1 MSTNKNKDRF
11 SEDDFYKPENAIQII
26 GTAIESN
33 DINCILDAYKK
44 LTNILTE
51 HKVENG
57 KYNRNPTIDE
67 LESKLALYFSKLEF
81 SDIEYLYCLVEPYN
95 KLYFF
100 DALVKYNCYKK
111 IKGDEFKSF
120 LLKNNVLV
128 EYVLRYKKLVDLF
141 DKEITEYMC
150 LRHISAEF
158 LLDYHLADKNILG
171 KYYLP
176 KSLSSD
182 LKMDIVEKYIES
194 IDSNPVYYNLII
206 QSRRSKGFPLS
217 DDIRLN
223 AKKRRQDWYNENI
236 DRLTSLSAHIEVEF
250 KDINDEVNITKT
262 GPISYKYTYSR
273 NWIKNNLDYPTLLNN
288 FIYLFEYTDL
298 RSRSQFPSFEYEMG
312 DLEKHIGIK
321 NNRTYECGMLFDIKE
336 YAFNLKLIAY
346 CNELEG
352 FNVHIEDV
360 FKWFFEEYLFSE
372 FKASEFKLLIS
383 ADNTPY
389 IEKIRNVFSELES
402 VFKQFSSFVKYGV
415 IDNELINISRD
426 TIFIES
432 IPSFINNKYGYI
444 TDKDLLKIAEL
455 LYSRQSS
462 LAYIEGRNEYVNFK
476 ELIINEE
483 ISEDDLFDF
492 QKKDVCWLIEHGIVN
507 KGNEGCLFL
516 SNKITK
522 ILEDFY
528 YNEVICMSYY
538 RNDEELMDLVK
549 QNKIK
554 CEGTLF
560 SEPEKK
566 YLNFFLNDR
575 YYDNGY
581 ALRNKYMHG
590 SNTQNDKDH
599 KSDYFRTLKIL
610 SMTIIKINEEFCLRE
625 KISEEER
632 SIAEKEAIK
641 EFVENEKAFEE
652 VDENLPF

>member
-1 MSTNKNKDRF
+1 MNTNKNKDRF
-11 SEDDFYKPENAIQII
+11 SEDDFYKHENAIQII

-51 HKVENG
+51 HKVENE
-57 KYNRNPTIDE
+57 KYNRTPTIDE

-128 EYVLRYKKLVDLF
+128 EYVLKYKKLVDLY

-150 LRHISAEF
+150 SRHISAEF
-158 LLDYHLADKNILG
+158 LLDYHLDDKNRLG

-176 KSLSSD
+176 KSLSPD
-182 LKMDIVEKYIES
+182 LKMDIVAKYIES
-194 IDSNPVYYNLII
+194 KDSNPAYCNLII
-206 QSRRSKGFPLS
+206 QSRKSKEFPLS
-217 DDIRLN
+217 DGIRLN
-223 AKKRRQDWYNENI
+223 AKKRNQDWYSKNI
-236 DRLTSLSAHIEVEF
+236 DRSTSISSQIVVEF

-262 GPISYKYTYSR
+262 GPISYKYTYSQ

-288 FIYLFEYTDL
+288 LIYLFEYTDL
-298 RSRSQFPSFEYEMG
+298 RSRFQFPSFEYEIG

-321 NNRTYECGMLFDIKE
+321 NNRTYECGMFFDIKE
-336 YAFNLKLIAY
+336 KTSNLKLIAY
-346 CNELEG
+346 CNELER

-360 FKWFFEEYLFSE
+360 FKWFFEEYLLSE
-372 FKASEFKLLIS
+372 FKASKFKLLIS
-383 ADNTPY
+383 ADNISY
-389 IEKIRNVFSELES
+389 VEKIRNVFSELES
-402 VFKQFSSFVKYGV
+402 VLKQFLHFVRYGV
-415 IDNELINISRD
+415 IDDELINISREP
-426 TIFIES
+426 IFIES
-432 IPSFINNKYGYI
+432 IPSFISNKYGYI
-444 TDKDLLKIAEL
+444 TDKDLLKISEL
-455 LYSRQSS
+455 LFSRQSS
-462 LAYIEGRNEYVNFK
+462 LAYIEGRKEYINFK
-476 ELIINEE
+476 DIIIHEE

-492 QKKDVCWLIEHGIVN
+492 QKKDACWLIEHGIVN
-507 KGNEGCLFL
+507 KDNERRLVL

-538 RNDEELMDLVK
+538 RNNEVLMDLVK

-575 YYDNGY
+575 YYDNGF

-590 SNTQNDKDH
+590 SNTQNIKEH
-599 KSDYFRTLKIL
+599 KLDYYRTLKIL

-625 KISEEER
+625 KM
-632 SIAEKEAIK
+632 KDAI
-641 EFVENEKAFEE
+641 N
-652 VDENLPF
+652 

>member
-1 MSTNKNKDRF
+1 MNTNKNKDRF
-11 SEDDFYKPENAIQII
+11 SEDDFYKHENAIQII

-51 HKVENG
+51 HKVENE
-57 KYNRNPTIDE
+57 KYNRTPTIDE

-128 EYVLRYKKLVDLF
+128 EYVLKYKKLVDLY

-150 LRHISAEF
+150 SRHISAEF
-158 LLDYHLADKNILG
+158 LLDYHLDDKNRLG

-176 KSLSSD
+176 KSLSPD
-182 LKMDIVEKYIES
+182 LKMDIVAKYIES
-194 IDSNPVYYNLII
+194 KDSNPAYCNLII
-206 QSRRSKGFPLS
+206 QSRKSKEFPLS
-217 DDIRLN
+217 DGIRLN
-223 AKKRRQDWYNENI
+223 AKKRNQDWYSKNI
-236 DRLTSLSAHIEVEF
+236 DRSTSISSQIVVEF

-262 GPISYKYTYSR
+262 GPISYKYTYSQ

-288 FIYLFEYTDL
+288 LIYLFEYTDL
-298 RSRSQFPSFEYEMG
+298 RSRSQFPSFEYEIG

-321 NNRTYECGMLFDIKE
+321 NNRTYECGMFFDIKE
-336 YAFNLKLIAY
+336 KTSNLKLIAY
-346 CNELEG
+346 CNELER

-360 FKWFFEEYLFSE
+360 FKWFFEEYLLSE
-372 FKASEFKLLIS
+372 FKASKFKLLIS
-383 ADNTPY
+383 ADNISY
-389 IEKIRNVFSELES
+389 VEKIRNVFSELES
-402 VFKQFSSFVKYGV
+402 VLKQFLHFVRYGV
-415 IDNELINISRD
+415 IDDELINISREP
-426 TIFIES
+426 IFIES
-432 IPSFINNKYGYI
+432 IPSFISNKYGYI
-444 TDKDLLKIAEL
+444 TDKDLLKISEL
-455 LYSRQSS
+455 LFSRQSS
-462 LAYIEGRNEYVNFK
+462 LAYIEGRKEYINFK
-476 ELIINEE
+476 DIIIHEE

-492 QKKDVCWLIEHGIVN
+492 QKKDACWLIEHGIVN
-507 KGNEGCLFL
+507 KDNERRLVL

-538 RNDEELMDLVK
+538 RNNEVLMDLVK

-560 SEPEKK
+560 SEPEKE

-575 YYDNGY
+575 YYDNGF

-590 SNTQNDKDH
+590 SNTQNIKEH
-599 KSDYFRTLKIL
+599 KLDYYRTLKIL

-625 KISEEER
+625 KM
-632 SIAEKEAIK
+632 KDAI
-641 EFVENEKAFEE
+641 N
-652 VDENLPF
+652 

>member
-1 MSTNKNKDRF
+1 MNTNKNKDRF
-11 SEDDFYKPENAIQII
+11 SEDDFYKHENAIQII

-51 HKVENG
+51 HKVENE
-57 KYNRNPTIDE
+57 KYNRTPTIDE

-128 EYVLRYKKLVDLF
+128 EYVLKYKKLVDLY

-150 LRHISAEF
+150 SRHISAEF
-158 LLDYHLADKNILG
+158 LLDYHLADKNRLG

-176 KSLSSD
+176 KSLSPD
-182 LKMDIVEKYIES
+182 LKMDIVAKYIES
-194 IDSNPVYYNLII
+194 KDSNPAYCNLII
-206 QSRRSKGFPLS
+206 QSRKSKEFPLS
-217 DDIRLN
+217 DGIRLN
-223 AKKRRQDWYNENI
+223 AKKRNQDWYSKNI
-236 DRLTSLSAHIEVEF
+236 DRSTSISSQIVVEF

-262 GPISYKYTYSR
+262 GPISYKYTYSQ

-288 FIYLFEYTDL
+288 LIYLFEYTDL
-298 RSRSQFPSFEYEMG
+298 RSRSQFPSFEYEIG

-321 NNRTYECGMLFDIKE
+321 NNRTYECGMFFDIKE
-336 YAFNLKLIAY
+336 KTSNLKLIAY
-346 CNELEG
+346 CNELER

-360 FKWFFEEYLFSE
+360 FKWFFEEYLLSE
-372 FKASEFKLLIS
+372 FKASKFKLLIS
-383 ADNTPY
+383 ADNISY
-389 IEKIRNVFSELES
+389 VEKIRNVFSELES
-402 VFKQFSSFVKYGV
+402 VLKQFLHFVRYGV
-415 IDNELINISRD
+415 IDDELINISREP
-426 TIFIES
+426 IFIES
-432 IPSFINNKYGYI
+432 IPSFISNKYGYI
-444 TDKDLLKIAEL
+444 TDKDLLKISEL
-455 LYSRQSS
+455 LFSRQSS
-462 LAYIEGRNEYVNFK
+462 LAYIEGRKEYINFK
-476 ELIINEE
+476 DIIIHEE

-492 QKKDVCWLIEHGIVN
+492 QKKDACWLIEHGIVN
-507 KGNEGCLFL
+507 KDNERRLVL

-538 RNDEELMDLVK
+538 RNNEVLMDLVK

-575 YYDNGY
+575 YYDNGF

-590 SNTQNDKDH
+590 SNTQNIKEH
-599 KSDYFRTLKIL
+599 KLDYYRTLKIL

-625 KISEEER
+625 KM
-632 SIAEKEAIK
+632 KDAI
-641 EFVENEKAFEE
+641 N
-652 VDENLPF
+652 

>member
-1 MSTNKNKDRF
+1 MNTNKNKDRF
-11 SEDDFYKPENAIQII
+11 SEDDFYKHENAIQII

-51 HKVENG
+51 HKVENE
-57 KYNRNPTIDE
+57 KYNRTPTIDE

-128 EYVLRYKKLVDLF
+128 EYVLKYKKLVDLY

-150 LRHISAEF
+150 SRHISAEF
-158 LLDYHLADKNILG
+158 LLDYHLDDKNRLG

-176 KSLSSD
+176 KSLSPD
-182 LKMDIVEKYIES
+182 LKMDIVAKYIES
-194 IDSNPVYYNLII
+194 KDSNPAYCNLII
-206 QSRRSKGFPLS
+206 QSRKSKEFPLS
-217 DDIRLN
+217 DGIRLN
-223 AKKRRQDWYNENI
+223 AKKRNQDWYSKNI
-236 DRLTSLSAHIEVEF
+236 DRSTSISSQIVVEF

-262 GPISYKYTYSR
+262 GPISYKYTYSQ

-288 FIYLFEYTDL
+288 LIYLFEYTDL
-298 RSRSQFPSFEYEMG
+298 RSRSQFPSFEYEIG

-321 NNRTYECGMLFDIKE
+321 NNRTYECGMFFDIKE
-336 YAFNLKLIAY
+336 KTSNLKLIAY
-346 CNELEG
+346 CNELER

-360 FKWFFEEYLFSE
+360 FKWFFEEYLLSE
-372 FKASEFKLLIS
+372 FKASKFKLLIS
-383 ADNTPY
+383 ADNISY
-389 IEKIRNVFSELES
+389 VEKIRNVFSELES
-402 VFKQFSSFVKYGV
+402 VLKQFLHFVRYGV
-415 IDNELINISRD
+415 IDDELINISREP
-426 TIFIES
+426 IFIES
-432 IPSFINNKYGYI
+432 IPSFISNKYGYI
-444 TDKDLLKIAEL
+444 TDKDLLKISEL
-455 LYSRQSS
+455 LFSRQSS
-462 LAYIEGRNEYVNFK
+462 LAYIEGRKEYINFK
-476 ELIINEE
+476 DIIIHEE

-492 QKKDVCWLIEHGIVN
+492 QKKDACWLIEHGIVN
-507 KGNEGCLFL
+507 KDNERRLVL

-538 RNDEELMDLVK
+538 RNNEVLMDLVK

-575 YYDNGY
+575 YYDNGF

-590 SNTQNDKDH
+590 SNTQNIKEH
-599 KSDYFRTLKIL
+599 KLDYYRTLKIL

-625 KISEEER
+625 KM
-632 SIAEKEAIK
+632 KDAI
-641 EFVENEKAFEE
+641 N
-652 VDENLPF
+652 